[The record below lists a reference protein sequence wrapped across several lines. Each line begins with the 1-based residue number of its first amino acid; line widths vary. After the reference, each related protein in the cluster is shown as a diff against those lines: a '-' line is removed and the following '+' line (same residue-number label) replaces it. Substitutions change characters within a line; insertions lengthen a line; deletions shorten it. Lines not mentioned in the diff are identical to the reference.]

1 MLTGS
6 MECEETQA
14 DPHSSFGL
22 QVSLDESCQ
31 WSTPWWCSR
40 TNRRLVFNPGAVTH
54 RVALGQVTGA
64 TCKMESM
71 VTPSSQT
78 SWKD

>member
-1 MLTGS
+1 MTEGWIQFKEATTMLAGS

-40 TNRRLVFNPGAVTH
+40 MKEDLCSI
-54 RVALGQVTGA
+54 LGLSLTG
-64 TCKMESM
+64 
-71 VTPSSQT
+71 
-78 SWKD
+78 